1 MIKKILFLTSLLST
15 AQKINSA
22 ISWKPSLY
30 QEASAGNYTT
40 VKKMLENKADI
51 HQSDRYS
58 GATPLM
64 AACACKIID
73 LQGENS
79 DINKTVQVLL
89 DYKSDPTLKTPS
101 ESTVLHLALTYGRHH
116 TACKALLD
124 AKADVSYEDFF
135 GQTPLMAAVD
145 DQACKYLQ
153 NHVFSPYKHTIPLLL
168 AYKAS
173 IDYKNKNG
181 ETVFTLAKRVGN
193 YQALEILEQYNK
205 KED

>member
-1 MIKKILFLTSLLST
+1 MIKNILFLTSLLST

-51 HQSDRYS
+51 HQPDRYS
-58 GATPLM
+58 GDTPLM

-79 DINKTVQVLL
+79 DINKTVQILL
-89 DYKSDPTLKTPS
+89 EHQSDPTIKTPS

-116 TACKALLD
+116 TVCKALLD
-124 AKADVSYEDFF
+124 AKADVSYENFL
-135 GQTPLMAAVD
+135 GETPLMAAID
-145 DQACKYLQ
+145 DQGFKCLG
-153 NHVFSPYKHTIPLLL
+153 NRLLPPYKDTIPLLL
-168 AYKAS
+168 QYKAS

-181 ETVFTLAKRVGN
+181 DTVFTLAKRLGN
-193 YQALEILEQYNK
+193 NQALEILEQYNK